1 MPSSGLLTLYH
12 PALDAGSS
20 PAWIPVFT
28 GMTHSL
34 SSSTES
40 KALRIGD
47 LVLPGFPF
55 WREWHTLCHPQPK
68 AKRFGLGIQS
78 CLDSRLRG
86 NDGRGAWMTKGDTGM
101 TSGMRMTI
109 DKLRTMLNNPTG
121 QTPRYSLFCYLKWLH
136 PCGKPQGIQLSW
148 NKRKCCVSR
157 ESNHKYQNLFANWR
171 SKSPL
176 PRRQLHRPAGF

>member
-12 PALDAGSS
+12 PALDAGS
-20 PAWIPVFT
+20 IP
-28 GMTHSL
+28 S
-34 SSSTES
+34 
-40 KALRIGD
+40 R
-47 LVLPGFPF
+47 
-55 WREWHTLCHPQPK
+55 HPQPK
-68 AKRFGLGIQS
+68 AKRFGLGIQLVWIPACAGMTKKTRGCHPLPSSRTWCGIQS
-78 CLDSRLRG
+78 CLDSRFHG
-86 NDGRGAWMTKGDTGM
+86 NDKEEIREWLKEDTGM
-101 TSGMRMTI
+101 TSGMRMII